1 MHTCVFVPKWTPA
14 GASTRPY
21 LCPGRHAVACAR
33 IGAGVVLAVG
43 GPLGDM
49 YSAHVTAFPVGRA
62 ACVAVAQVVLGA
74 VIALFGFRARAG

>member
-1 MHTCVFVPKWTPA
+1 MDAAVSV
-14 GASTRPY
+14 
-21 LCPGRHAVACAR
+21 PGRHTVACAR

-49 YSAHVTAFPVGRA
+49 YGAHVTAFPVGRA

-74 VIALFGFRARAG
+74 VIALFGFRARAGMRGSSVS